1 MTDVSNMSED
11 EKQMRKK
18 LGIPMGASLQLI
30 DMDANPDKYERKT
43 AGWTDEQIKNK
54 TVAEFDAMINSAQ
67 LAIENLEDTVREQK
81 ERAMDL
87 QRIRGRRVELGG

>member
-1 MTDVSNMSED
+1 MIDVSKMSAD
-11 EKQMRKK
+11 EKAMREK
-18 LGIPMGASLQLI
+18 LGIPMGASLTLI

-67 LAIENLEDTVREQK
+67 LAIDSLEATVRDQK
-81 ERAMDL
+81 ERVVDL
-87 QRIRGRRVELGG
+87 QRIRGRRTELGG